1 MTIGIDASRSIA
13 TIQKTGVEKVS
24 DELIKEIEG
33 NEIKIIYYTP
43 QKISWLPKENQKIL
57 HWPFKFFWTQIR
69 LAWELVF
76 HPPKAMFFPVHAMP
90 LVLFFLSFPHS
101 LLSFP
106 PRIPV
111 SQYGA
116 GSVRGK
122 LQRESRNSPT
132 TPSVSA
138 ETATPPRAGGDKM
151 RIYKI
156 IHDIAFKKQPH
167 LYSFKQK
174 IILNL
179 DLWLAKKL
187 CVKIFVPSEAV
198 RDDLLKY
205 TKIKP
210 EKIMV
215 TPWGYVQKNY
225 RLRITDYG
233 LRKKQILYIGRVVE
247 KKNVSN
253 LIKAFK
259 IFHEKHPDY
268 KLILAGKIDQK
279 FKTYFCHLDTNQ
291 PARRRGGDP
300 EKDFNFFLDSRW
312 SLPRTLIRG
321 GNDNTGVEFL
331 DYIGEEKKIELLRE
345 SAALALVSKEEGFGF
360 PILEAFD
367 FSLPVVAS
375 DIPVLREIGADACVY
390 VNPDSLE
397 DIARGL
403 ETAVVETHCNAFLQK
418 IEKGHERLKK
428 ISWQK
433 TAEKILTEILGN
445 KNPS

>member
-24 DELIKEIEG
+24 DELLRQFVNFQFPISNFQNKEI
-33 NEIKIIYYTP
+33 NFIFYTP
-43 QKISWLPKENQKIL
+43 KKIFWLPKENQKVL
-57 HWPFKFFWTQIR
+57 HWPFNFFWTQIR
-69 LAWELVF
+69 LAGELIF
-76 HPPKAMFFPVHAMP
+76 HPPKAMFFPVHTMP
-90 LVLFFLSFPHS
+90 LFLIIFSFP
-101 LLSFP
+101 LSHKKLWH
-106 PRIPV
+106 RI
-111 SQYGA
+111 
-116 GSVRGK
+116 
-122 LQRESRNSPT
+122 SPT
-132 TPSVSA
+132 TPA
-138 ETATPPRAGGDKM
+138 RELATPPQGG
-151 RIYKI
+151 RERTHYYKI

-179 DLWLAKKL
+179 DLWLAEKL

-215 TPWGYVQKNY
+215 TPWGYNPKNY
-225 RLRITDYG
+225 GLRITDYG
-233 LRKKQILYIGRVVE
+233 LRKKQILYLGRVEE
-247 KKNVSN
+247 KKNINN
-253 LIKAFK
+253 LIKAFG
-259 IFHEKHPDY
+259 IFYEKHPDY
-268 KLILAGKIDQK
+268 KLVLAGKIEERFKNNIFSVIARVACSATAADRAIQK
-279 FKTYFCHLDTNQ
+279 QKQKELD
-291 PARRRGGDP
+291 PRVKIED
-300 EKDFNFFLDSRW
+300 DS
-312 SLPRTLIRG
+312 G
-321 GNDNTGVEFL
+321 GVEFL
-331 DYIGEEKKIELLRE
+331 GYISEDKKRELLSE

-367 FSLPVVAS
+367 FGLPVVAS

-390 VNPDSLE
+390 VNSDSLE

-403 ETAVVETHCNAFLQK
+403 ETAVVETHCNASLQK